1 MFNIPNKSFLGLYVK
16 NMDVRKKPAPKFFNS
31 SHHRIDVG
39 KISEGANFVI
49 ETLRSSGYDAL
60 LVGGCV
66 RDLILQNV
74 PNDFD
79 VVTNAKPRDIIKIFG
94 RKSRA
99 IGRRFRL
106 VHVRS
111 NNEITEVSTF
121 RKTPRSDK
129 IKKKIHKQ
137 FKGDNEFGSIADDV
151 FRRDFTIN
159 ALYFDIEQKVVID
172 YVGGFCDLLER
183 KLSCIG
189 KPSERFEEDPM
200 RILRAI
206 RFATTLK
213 LSMKDM
219 NLAEFSRYGC
229 MLDNLSSARLFYE
242 LEKLFLRGF
251 ATELFSRLVQLNLVQ
266 YLFPVLDRNK
276 MESLAYNHS
285 INTIKIA
292 LQITDS
298 RVKMGQSATLAFLCA
313 VILWGALK
321 IEIEKL
327 RCEITD
333 ESVIFRIATENII
346 SNQIKTIAI
355 PRRVSNIMREIWRI
369 QSAFENPTKRN
380 ANRLLQN
387 DRLRAGYN
395 FFVLRSKT
403 ENHLIHAVDWWR
415 NFFVLANKMNKLPFP
430 ESETYRL

>member
-1 MFNIPNKSFLGLYVK
+1 
-16 NMDVRKKPAPKFFNS
+16 MDVIKKPDPEFFNS
-31 SHHRIDVG
+31 SYHKIDVS
-39 KISEGANFVI
+39 KISVGANSVI
-49 ETLRSSGYDAL
+49 ETLKASGYDAL

-94 RKSRA
+94 RKSRV

-106 VHVRS
+106 VHVRN

-121 RKTPRSDK
+121 RKMPICKKSEK
-129 IKKKIHKQ
+129 KFKKKLKR
-137 FKGDNEFGSIADDV
+137 DNEFGNISDDV
-151 FRRDFTIN
+151 LRRDFTIN
-159 ALYFDIEQKVVID
+159 ALYFDVNQKVVID
-172 YVGGFCDLLER
+172 YVGGFYDLLER

-189 KPSERFEEDPM
+189 EPAERFEEDPM

-213 LSMKDM
+213 LSLTDM
-219 NLAEFSRYGC
+219 NLADLSRYGH

-242 LEKLFLRGF
+242 LEKLFLRGS
-251 ATELFSRLVQLNLVQ
+251 AAELFNELVKLNLVQ
-266 YLFPVLDRNK
+266 FLFPILDRNK
-276 MESLAYNHS
+276 MESSTYNYS
-285 INTIKIA
+285 INTIQIA

-298 RVKMGQSATLAFLCA
+298 RIKKGQSATLAFLCA

-321 IEIEKL
+321 KEIEEL
-327 RCEITD
+327 RCQIAD
-333 ESVIFRIATENII
+333 ESVIFHIATENVI

-369 QSAFENPTKRN
+369 QSVFENPTKRN

-387 DRLRAGYN
+387 ERLRAGYN

-403 ENHLIHAVDWWR
+403 ENCLIDTVDWWR
-415 NFFVLANKMNKLPFP
+415 NFFVLAEKTNKLPFP

>member
-1 MFNIPNKSFLGLYVK
+1 
-16 NMDVRKKPAPKFFNS
+16 MDIRKKPAPEFINS
-31 SHHRIDVG
+31 SNHKIDVS
-39 KISEGANFVI
+39 KISDGTNFVV
-49 ETLRSSGYDAL
+49 ETLRASGYDAL

-66 RDLILQNV
+66 RDLILQNI

-106 VHVRS
+106 VHVRN

-121 RKTPRSDK
+121 RKRPRRNK
-129 IKKKIHKQ
+129 IEKELNKKL
-137 FKGDNEFGSIADDV
+137 KGDNEFGCISEDV

-159 ALYFDIEQKVVID
+159 ALYFDIEQQVVID
-172 YVGGFCDLLER
+172 YVGGFRDLLER
-183 KLSCIG
+183 KLVCIG

-206 RFATTLK
+206 RFTTTLK

-229 MLDNLSSARLFYE
+229 MLENLSAARLFYE
-242 LEKLFLRGF
+242 LEKLFLRGS
-251 ATELFSRLVQLNLVQ
+251 AAELFEELVELNLVQ
-266 YLFPVLDRNK
+266 FLFPILDRNK
-276 MESLAYNHS
+276 MESSTYNHS
-285 INTIKIA
+285 INTIQTA

-298 RVKMGQSATLAFLCA
+298 RVMMGQSATLAFLCA

-333 ESVIFRIATENII
+333 ESVIFHVATENII

-369 QSAFENPTKRN
+369 QSIFENPTETN

-387 DRLRAGYN
+387 KRLRAGFN

-403 ENHLIHAVDWWR
+403 ENHLIHSVNWWR
-415 NFFVLANKMNKLPFP
+415 KFFVLAKKMNKLPSP
-430 ESETYRL
+430 ESQTYRL